1 MDYQT
6 AVVIG
11 RWQLFHD
18 NHKALLD
25 KALQSAKKVV
35 ILIGSC
41 KAARSVKNPFTWQE
55 RMQMIR
61 ACFSDADN
69 ARIYFEPIQDHYYS
83 DSLWV
88 TQVQRAVGTH
98 MEDDATTCIVGAYS
112 DDSSYYLKYF
122 PQWDFVTF
130 QSKNNIHA
138 TEIREMMFNENCGFV
153 DYIDKLPAG
162 AGLWLKEN
170 FLGTQTHKDLCKEAI
185 FIENYKQMWANAPFP
200 VTFVT
205 CDAVVLQQGHVL
217 VIKRKFSPGK
227 GLWALPGGFIKQSE
241 TLLNGAIRELKEET
255 RIKVAD
261 PILRSSLIDS
271 HVFDFP
277 KRSLR
282 GRTITHAFCF
292 RLKGQELPEV
302 KASDDAEG
310 AFWIPFS
317 EVYAHED
324 RFFEDHAQIIQ
335 RFITRGEQ

>member
-1 MDYQT
+1 MEYQT

-11 RWQLFHD
+11 RWQLFHND
-18 NHKALLD
+18 HKALIT
-25 KALQSAKKVV
+25 KALKTAHKVV

-41 KAARSVKNPFTWQE
+41 KAARSIKNPFTWQE
-55 RMQMIR
+55 RVEMIR
-61 ACFSDADN
+61 SCFPDESG
-69 ARIYFEPIQDHYYS
+69 RLFFEPIQDYYYS
-83 DSLWV
+83 DSMWV
-88 TQVQRAVGTH
+88 TQIQRVIGSH
-98 MEDDATTCIVGAYS
+98 YGEDATTCIVGAYS

-122 PQWDFVTF
+122 PQWDFVPYSGRSET
-130 QSKNNIHA
+130 HA
-138 TEIREMMFNENCGFV
+138 TELRAVMLNPNCGLN
-153 DYIDKLPAG
+153 DYADKIPQSVAEYLA
-162 AGLWLKEN
+162 EN
-170 FLGTQTHKDLCKEAI
+170 FLGSDDHKALIGEARDM
-185 FIENYKQMWANAPFP
+185 EHYKQMWASAPYP

-217 VIKRKFSPGK
+217 VVKRKFSPGK

-261 PILRSSLIDS
+261 PILRSSLVDS

-282 GRTITHAFCF
+282 GRTITHAYCF

-302 KASDDAEG
+302 KAADDADG

-317 EVYAHED
+317 EVYAQES

-335 RFITRGEQ
+335 RFITRSEQ

>member
-1 MDYQT
+1 MEYQT

-11 RWQLFHD
+11 RWQLFHI
-18 NHKALLD
+18 NHRALIAT
-25 KALQSAKKVV
+25 ALKTADTVLV
-35 ILIGSC
+35 LVGSSN
-41 KAARSVKNPFTWQE
+41 AARSVKNPFTWQE
-55 RMQMIR
+55 RVDMIR
-61 ACFSDADN
+61 ACFDVTEN
-69 ARIYFEPIQDHYYS
+69 RRLVFEPIQDHYYS

-88 TQVQRAVGTH
+88 TQVQRAVETH
-98 MEDDATTCIVGAYS
+98 YEDNATTCIVGAYS

-122 PQWDFVTF
+122 PQWDFVPYAGHSAT
-130 QSKNNIHA
+130 HA
-138 TEIREMMFNENCGFV
+138 TEIRAMLFNENCGST
-153 DYIDKLPAG
+153 DYAPFIPNEMA
-162 AGLWLKEN
+162 LWLEN
-170 FLGTQTHKDLCKEAI
+170 NFVGTPEHKSLTEEARY
-185 FIENYKQMWANAPFP
+185 IEQYKLQWANAPFP

-217 VIKRKFSPGK
+217 VVKRKFSPGK

-261 PILRSSLIDS
+261 PILRSSLVDQ

-292 RLKGQELPEV
+292 RLKGQDLPEV
-302 KASDDAEG
+302 KAADDAEG

-317 EVYAHED
+317 EVYAKEYN
-324 RFFEDHAQIIQ
+324 FFEDHAQIIQ
-335 RFITRGEQ
+335 RFIMRGE